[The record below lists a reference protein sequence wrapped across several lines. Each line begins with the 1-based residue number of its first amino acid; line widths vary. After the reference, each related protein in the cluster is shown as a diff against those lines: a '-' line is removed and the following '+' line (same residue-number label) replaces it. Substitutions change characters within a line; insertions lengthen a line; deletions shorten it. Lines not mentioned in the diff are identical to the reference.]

1 VAVESKKLGPAP
13 QMMPLVGRFGEKKV
27 AKLNINQENEGV
39 VFIFEIC
46 QE

>member
-1 VAVESKKLGPAP
+1 MGPMP
-13 QMMPLVGRFGEKKV
+13 QIMPFVGRFGEKKAV
-27 AKLNINQENEGV
+27 KLNINPENKGV